1 MITFDLIAAI
11 CGVAGAL
18 LLAWNGRHAAWGW
31 VLFLA
36 SNLGWIIHAL
46 ATDQQPLLWQTLV
59 FTATSLVGIWRWLIG
74 PVGVTPP
81 GLQELRTQR
90 IRHVMTVAATYGWAS
105 FRDGE
110 EQFDTVAT
118 RDAWQDLE
126 AEITALVREAIREQ

>member
-1 MITFDLIAAI
+1 MITTPHFAALF
-11 CGVAGAL
+11 GVAGAL
-18 LLAWNGRHAAWGW
+18 LLAWNGRRAAWGW

-36 SNLGWIIHAL
+36 SNIGWIIHAL
-46 ATDQQPLLWQTLV
+46 ASDQQPLLWQTLV
-59 FTATSLVGIWRWLIG
+59 FTATSALGIWRWLIG

-81 GLQELRTQR
+81 SLQELRTQR
-90 IRHVMTVAATYGWAS
+90 IRHIMTVAATYGWAS

-110 EQFDTVAT
+110 EQSDSAAA